1 MNGATGGSTP
11 LSSSFS
17 RGDLPSFSSP
27 PAVEVVVGVEFLPL
41 PGLGPVKL
49 IGLHRLWADKF
60 PNLHEQPALP
70 PTAPPTSGPQG
81 FIQFQ
86 FNLGAPALRL
96 WMLNEAQDELLQV
109 QNDRLVLNWRR
120 TLGDDRKYPRY
131 DYLRGTYQDVYA
143 EFQEQVAHLNV
154 GTFRAHTA
162 VVSYMNRF
170 ELQAGEELKDV
181 IAPLSQTWNL
191 LSNVTPELSMNVPVT
206 SGGSPDALR
215 GQLTAKA
222 SIDSQDRRYGYLEV
236 LTRVGVSDQSGDILA
251 CLDLAHWSCVDGFDR
266 LTTEKMHQRWGKE

>member
-17 RGDLPSFSSP
+17 RGDLPSFGSP

-49 IGLHRLWADKF
+49 VGLHELWADKF
-60 PNLHEQPALP
+60 PKLLEQPALP

-86 FNLGAPALRL
+86 FSLGAPALRL
-96 WMLNEAQDELLQV
+96 WMLNESEDELLQV

-120 TLGDDRKYPRY
+120 TLGDDRTYPRY
-131 DYLRGTYQDVYA
+131 DYLRGIYQDVYA
-143 EFQEQVAHLNV
+143 EFREQVAHLNV
-154 GTFRAHTA
+154 GTFRPHTA

-170 ELQAGEELKDV
+170 EIQADEELKDV

-191 LSNVTPELSMNVPVT
+191 LSNVTPEISMNVPVM
-206 SGGSPDALR
+206 SGDSPNALR
-215 GQLTAKA
+215 GQLAAKA
-222 SIDSQDRRYGYLEV
+222 SIDSKDRKYGYLEV
-236 LTRVGVSDQSGDILA
+236 LTRIGVSDPGGDVLA
-251 CLDLAHWSCVDGFDR
+251 GLDLAHWSCVDGFDR